1 MTAILNLRLLR
12 GVTDQPALPPS
23 QRLTNTHT
31 PCSVLGTEC
40 LTTLMTTLRCRDDQ
54 VGLIFQMKKLRL
66 HGGKPAAEVTQTL
79 RPESQATTQVSQPP
93 PAECSA
99 VLCVH
104 PQRQGARHPPQSHL
118 PVSTLDTSLLYKASI
133 HCLSIGRHLR
143 RQAIPWPAEALPLR

>member
-23 QRLTNTHT
+23 LRLTNTRT
-31 PCSVLGTEC
+31 PCSVLCTEC
-40 LTTLMTTLRCRDDQ
+40 LTTLMTTVRCRDDQ

-66 HGGKPAAEVTQTL
+66 HEGKPAAEVTQTL

-93 PAECSA
+93 PAECST

-104 PQRQGARHPPQSHL
+104 PQRQGTLSPSPEPPTCLNVGHISPLQSLYPLATSGSWETPQKAGHPLAR
-118 PVSTLDTSLLYKASI
+118 
-133 HCLSIGRHLR
+133 
-143 RQAIPWPAEALPLR
+143 